1 MGTIEVVDGLIG
13 VLPLTGRTI
22 VVTRAEA
29 QAAEVL
35 ANAASAGVVFNF
47 ASAAG
52 AALAAAA
59 AWFSATT
66 GGSHRDEG
74 IAIHGVVPPYLR
86 ERFKRS

>member
-1 MGTIEVVDGLIG
+1 MIDLKVLRENPDVVRASQQARGEDAGL
-13 VLPLTGRTI
+13 VD
-22 VVTRAEA
+22 
-29 QAAEVL
+29 
-35 ANAASAGVVFNF
+35 
-47 ASAAG
+47 
-52 AALAAAA
+52 ALAAAA